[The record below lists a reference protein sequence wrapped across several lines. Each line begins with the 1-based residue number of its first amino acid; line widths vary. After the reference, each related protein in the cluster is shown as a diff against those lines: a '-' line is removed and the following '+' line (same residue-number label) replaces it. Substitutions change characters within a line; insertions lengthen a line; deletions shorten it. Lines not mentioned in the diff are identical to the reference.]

1 VFIGHA
7 RAFLIGPESERWDAA
22 MLVRQRDAQSF
33 LAFASDPACMAGIG
47 HRVAALEDSR
57 LLPVDRRFLRHPLH
71 ATPPHRC
78 NSAARRIPR
87 VRHPH
92 RPAGAADRHAP
103 PSLLFRGH
111 RDMTALV
118 SLRDIVKTYQRGP
131 ETVQVLHG
139 IDLDIDA
146 ATSSR

>member
-1 VFIGHA
+1 VAHTAPFLERSDEVLFIGHA

-78 NSAARRIPR
+78 NSAARRIPASGTR
-87 VRHPH
+87 TGPPARRTVTPRHPCF
-92 RPAGAADRHAP
+92 
-103 PSLLFRGH
+103 SGH
-111 RDMTALV
+111 RT
-118 SLRDIVKTYQRGP
+118 
-131 ETVQVLHG
+131 
-139 IDLDIDA
+139 
-146 ATSSR
+146 